1 MNENETLREQMW
13 DLCYGLL
20 SAEEVAALHK
30 QIKSDPAA
38 ARLYAEVRLQA
49 DLVASAAK
57 IEDVAVTL
65 SVPNEGRKVQP
76 AAKKRL
82 GSGESPFQPKA
93 GRPHRK
99 SLHSPSY
106 RVANW
111 LAGLAATALVALIG
125 YGFFAPARRGASPA
139 EDQVVAYVYG
149 NNSLQSGLSQTL
161 KVVAKNRRGEPASTE
176 LSYHVYFKT
185 GELALQDVV
194 QTDQSG
200 EAQFSLPGSA
210 IQPGSRLE
218 VQVQNDRQAAV
229 RKGAK
234 DELFRAPQ
242 GLGEESTKLVVPLL
256 VKEEPVTTDVQL
268 ERDAYQ
274 AGETV
279 RFRVHSWRAFSKQP
293 ALAADDWKLVAQDGR
308 EIEPANVESRPEA
321 GNVSG
326 EFHLPEDASAGEYML
341 VGIDRASGAWQELDQ
356 VAVGLEALSQG
367 TNLRRSLAAKSNR
380 QLDRL
385 RELDALALARPT
397 DKQSEPLDRKKR
409 DGEKGKSELARGGEE
424 PAPAAGA
431 VPPPP
436 APAEASGSK
445 PAPPA
450 APVAAAPQENVLA
463 KNGVV
468 ADSASKTE
476 ARLEKGQMGPE
487 SLQERLSGNENKI
500 LRSEAK
506 DRTVDA
512 EEGVEFQGD
521 SIQVQVPPEFAK
533 RKLLVVVSKANAP
546 VTTQEYDGA
555 SVNDSKKS
563 TFSYSERRG
572 GSVDQN
578 VVPAKESAPN
588 LAKSS
593 KGSAEQNSLPML
605 LSLRVPPEADGDLE
619 VTFYDQSV
627 QPSQPVYRQQVRR
640 ESLRGLS
647 IDVAALQ
654 LNGADFTPQKEMQLR
669 FKVTDQGGKVVPNSW
684 LSARIV
690 KLDDQ
695 IARLDSKAPLRFAE
709 GKAAISEGSGGRT
722 LAPGGAGGGFGGGKG
737 APVDDVE
744 AKELDSNDDQKKKAL
759 EREILAKQAKKVES
773 KQDKTSDGTARP
785 GELAAHAPPAAA
797 AGPAEGGKSFGGGAR
812 PSQDESKLLEQADR
826 PRKGGFGSSDSLQT
840 NPEVYQ
846 LDLPQEVLLGSNDAL
861 IQVADQSEQAA
872 AKSAH
877 MNFQQWIGRIV
888 LVVAVA
894 ALLLLG
900 VLAILHQP
908 AQAKVWVPAMAV
920 VAGSLVVGS
929 VWLLNG
935 KMASMEVAG
944 VPNVRLQGHPDFA
957 RNGKMDPALMA
968 DSEPAAATLENA
980 PGMGGQVESFPLAG
994 GTLEKFQGESGGPG
1008 IGPTVELPAGGFA
1021 PKSEALPKTAADP
1034 AGLPGP
1040 LGGAREAEKAPEP
1053 APASKAEASAK
1064 PNEPKPGFTRVRTEA
1079 SKESAELQKGDSP
1092 LAPPRPAAMKSLSG
1106 GADRD
1111 KRAPSPRLLW
1121 EPNLPANELGEAELN
1136 LRLPSEPG
1144 DYVLIV
1150 DVQGPYGVGTVQRHI
1165 PVRVPPAAPAAVP
1178 AAPPKP

>member
-30 QIKSDPAA
+30 QIKSDPSA

-57 IEDVAVTL
+57 IEDVSVTL
-65 SVPNEGRKVQP
+65 SVPDEGRKVQP
-76 AAKKRL
+76 AAKKH
-82 GSGESPFQPKA
+82 SGPAESPFQPKP

-99 SLHSPSY
+99 LLHSPSY
-106 RVANW
+106 RAANW

-161 KVVAKNRRGEPASTE
+161 KVVAKNRQGDPASAE
-176 LSYHVYFKT
+176 LSYQVYFKN
-185 GELALQDVV
+185 GDLALRDMV
-194 QTDQSG
+194 QTDKSG
-200 EAQFSLPGSA
+200 VAQFHIPGPA
-210 IQPGSRLE
+210 VQPGSRLE
-218 VQVQNDRQAAV
+218 VQVQNERQSEV
-229 RKGAK
+229 RKAAK

-242 GLGEESTKLVVPLL
+242 ESAREPTKLVVPLL

-268 ERDAYQ
+268 EKDAYQ

-279 RFRVHSWRAFSKQP
+279 RFRVHAWRAFSKQP
-293 ALAADDWKLVAQDGR
+293 ALAADDWKLVAQDGS
-308 EIEPANVESRPEA
+308 EIEPSSIESRPEA

-326 EFHLPEDASAGEYML
+326 EFHLPEDAPAGEYML
-341 VGIDRASGAWQELDQ
+341 VGINRTSGAWQELEQ
-356 VAVGLEALSQG
+356 VAVGPEAFSQG
-367 TNLRRSLAAKSNR
+367 TSLRRSLATNSNR

-385 RELDALALARPT
+385 RELDALALAHPA
-397 DKQSEPLDRKKR
+397 DKQSELLDQKKQDAR
-409 DGEKGKSELARGGEE
+409 KGKSELARGGQE

-431 VPPPP
+431 APPAP
-436 APAEASGSK
+436 APAEASSSR
-445 PAPPA
+445 PALPTAPA
-450 APVAAAPQENVLA
+450 AAAPQEKELA
-463 KNGVV
+463 KNGLA
-468 ADSASKTE
+468 ADAASE
-476 ARLEKGQMGPE
+476 AEAFPEKGQIGLE
-487 SLQERLSGNENKI
+487 GLHERPSGIENKM

-506 DRTVDA
+506 DRMAGAAEGLEVQDDA
-512 EEGVEFQGD
+512 
-521 SIQVQVPPEFAK
+521 IQVQVPPEFAK
-533 RKLLVVVSKANAP
+533 KKLLVVISKANAP
-546 VTTQEYDGA
+546 VSTQEYDGA
-555 SVNDSKKS
+555 SVNNSKTS
-563 TFSYSERRG
+563 SFSYNERRG
-572 GSVDQN
+572 GSVGQKAASEKE
-578 VVPAKESAPN
+578 PAPKLAESSN
-588 LAKSS
+588 
-593 KGSAEQNSLPML
+593 GSMEQNSLPTL
-605 LSLRVPPEADGDLE
+605 LSLRVPPEADGELE
-619 VTFYDQSV
+619 VTLYDQTV

-640 ESLRGLS
+640 ESLHGLN

-654 LNGADFTPQKEMQLR
+654 QNGADFTPQEEMQLR

-690 KLDDQ
+690 KLDNE
-695 IARLDSKAPLRFAE
+695 IARFDSSSPSRFVE
-709 GKAAISEGSGGRT
+709 GKAAAADGSRGRT

-737 APVDDVE
+737 GSVKDAD
-744 AKELDSNDDQKKKAL
+744 AKELVSNDDPKRKTS
-759 EREILAKQAKKVES
+759 EREILAKQAQEMES
-773 KQDKTSDGTARP
+773 KQDKANDGPAKP
-785 GELAAHAPPAAA
+785 GELAAHAPPATP

-826 PRKGGFGSSDSLQT
+826 SRRGGLESSDSLQT
-840 NPEVYQ
+840 NSDFYQ

-861 IQVADQSEQAA
+861 IQVADQAEQVA

-888 LVVAVA
+888 LVVAVG

-929 VWLLNG
+929 VWLLNS

-957 RNGKMDPALMA
+957 RDGKMDSASIA
-968 DSEPAAATLENA
+968 DSEPAAAALESA
-980 PGMGGQVESFPLAG
+980 PGMGGRVEAFPLAG
-994 GTLEKFQGESGGPG
+994 GTLEKFQEESGGSG

-1021 PKSEALPKTAADP
+1021 PKAEALSKTAADP

-1040 LGGAREAEKAPEP
+1040 SGGAGQAEKAPEP
-1053 APASKAEASAK
+1053 APASKPEASAK

-1079 SKESAELQKGDSP
+1079 DKESAEFQKGDSP
-1092 LAPPRPAAMKSLSG
+1092 LAPPRPAAMKSISG

-1121 EPNLPANELGEAELN
+1121 EPNLPANEFGEAELN

-1150 DVQGPYGVGTVQRHI
+1150 DVQGPHGVGTVQRHI